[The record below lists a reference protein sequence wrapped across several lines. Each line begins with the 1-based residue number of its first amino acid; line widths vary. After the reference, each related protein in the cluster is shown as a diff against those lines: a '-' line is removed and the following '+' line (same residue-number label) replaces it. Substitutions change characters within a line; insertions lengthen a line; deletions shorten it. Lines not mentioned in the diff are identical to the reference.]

1 MTKPN
6 ENLGRI
12 VTIHGVQPAYLQ
24 RAVFVVVLSFLFFL
38 GTMVIFYLQQGFI
51 YFILS
56 TAFLVIYLVTMTS
69 WVLQRRNVVKLYE
82 NGIEYRKH
90 SCLWNEIES
99 ISAGDA
105 NTVEV
110 TTKAGGNFTIPNT
123 ISGLD
128 QIVRT
133 IRVSVART

>member
-1 MTKPN
+1 MAEPDQ
-6 ENLGRI
+6 NLGRL
-12 VTIHGVQPAYLQ
+12 VSVHGLQPAYLQ
-24 RAVFVVVLSFLFFL
+24 RAIFVVVLSFVFFL

-82 NGIEYRKH
+82 NGIEYRKY

-99 ISAGDA
+99 ISAGTA

-110 TTKAGGNFTIPNT
+110 TTTAGGKFTLSAT

-128 QIVRT
+128 QVVKT
-133 IRVSVART
+133 IRTKI

>member
-1 MTKPN
+1 MSEPN
-6 ENLGRI
+6 QNLGRI

-38 GTMVIFYLQQGFI
+38 GTMVVFYLQQGFV

-56 TAFLVIYLVTMTS
+56 TAFLVIYIVTMTS
-69 WVLQRRNVVKLYE
+69 WVLQRRNVVKIYE
-82 NGIEYRKH
+82 NGIEYRKY

-99 ISAGDA
+99 ISAGEG

-110 TTKAGGNFTIPNT
+110 RTKAGGKFAIAAT

-128 QIVRT
+128 QIVKT
-133 IRVSVART
+133 IQTKI

>member
-1 MTKPN
+1 MTEPN
-6 ENLGRI
+6 QNLGRI

-38 GTMVIFYLQQGFI
+38 GTMVIFYLQQGFV
-51 YFILS
+51 YFLLS
-56 TAFLVIYLVTMTS
+56 TAFLIIYLVTMTG
-69 WVLQRRNVVKLYE
+69 WILQRRNIVKIYE
-82 NGIEYRKH
+82 HGIEYRKN

-99 ISAGDA
+99 ISAGEA

-110 TTKAGGNFTIPNT
+110 HTKAGGKFAIPAT

-128 QIVRT
+128 HIVRT
-133 IRVSVART
+133 IKSKLCP